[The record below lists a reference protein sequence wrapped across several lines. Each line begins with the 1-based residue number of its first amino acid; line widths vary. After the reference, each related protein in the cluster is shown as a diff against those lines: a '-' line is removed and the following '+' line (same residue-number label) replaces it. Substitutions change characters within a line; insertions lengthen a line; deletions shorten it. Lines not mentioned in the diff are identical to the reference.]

1 MTTENLAL
9 LGGIFLVILVLALY
23 IVFWFRDKNKPA
35 ASPTAPNQNIIN
47 LKLQAYE
54 RLVILAERISLQSI
68 INRLPAGDLTVRH
81 MQSIWVENIKQE
93 FDYNLSQQIYVSKE
107 VWQAIS
113 NLREQNIFIINQVA
127 QTMPPDQSGNELAR
141 HITELLKAE
150 PKASLHPV
158 VIEALNFEA
167 RQLL

>member
-9 LGGIFLVILVLALY
+9 LGGITLVILVLALY
-23 IVFWFRDKNKPA
+23 IIFWFRDKNKVVAPA
-35 ASPTAPNQNIIN
+35 QLQNQNIIN

-54 RLVILAERISLQSI
+54 RLVILAERISLPSI

-81 MQSIWVENIKQE
+81 MQAIWVENIKQE
-93 FDYNLSQQIYVSKE
+93 FDYNLSQQIYVSRE
-107 VWQAIS
+107 VWQAIN
-113 NLREQNIFIINQVA
+113 NLKEQNIFIINQVA
-127 QTMPPDQSGNELAR
+127 QAIPSDHRGNELAR

-158 VIEALNFEA
+158 VIDALNYEA
-167 RQLL
+167 HQLM

>member
-9 LGGIFLVILVLALY
+9 LGGITLVILVLALY
-23 IVFWFRDKNKPA
+23 IIFWFRDKNKVVAPA
-35 ASPTAPNQNIIN
+35 QLQNQNIIN

-54 RLVILAERISLQSI
+54 RLVILAERISLPSI

-81 MQSIWVENIKQE
+81 MQAIWVENIKQE
-93 FDYNLSQQIYVSKE
+93 FDYNLSQQIYVSRE
-107 VWQAIS
+107 VWQAIN
-113 NLREQNIFIINQVA
+113 NLKEQNIFIINQVA
-127 QTMPPDQSGNELAR
+127 QAIPSDHSGNELAR

-158 VIEALNFEA
+158 VIDALNYEA
-167 RQLL
+167 HQLM